1 MSLWGVLASLVGGFV
16 LLALAA
22 NTLVDSSASLARGLG
37 WSPAIVGAFFIGFG
51 TSSPELFVSV
61 VAALKDQPDIALGN
75 ALGSNLAN
83 SMLIAGAAA
92 LFAPLALPRDGRI
105 QAWILLGALA
115 FLSALC
121 WDGDLSVFDGMLLLA
136 LFVGAFGLL
145 LFKRGE
151 ASPSEEG
158 PQRPERSLRLNLTLA
173 LVSPLV
179 LALASELLLSGAT
192 EVARYAGISELAI
205 GLTLVAVGTS
215 IPELA
220 AVTLA
225 AFKSQRDLVLG
236 GVLGSNIFNTLL
248 VVGAAVSIAPVTLAD
263 EVRQRDLPA
272 QFLVL
277 LLLFVLLR
285 MPPKRFSGWAQAV
298 ILFAGFALYQAL
310 ALGVVP
316 GIFDFRR

>member
-1 MSLWGVLASLVGGFV
+1 MSLWGVLASLAGGLV

-22 NTLVDSSASLARGLG
+22 DILVDSSASLARGLG

-61 VAALKDQPDIALGN
+61 VAALKDHPEIALGN

-83 SMLIAGAAA
+83 SMLIAGSAA

-105 QAWILLGALA
+105 QVWILLGALT
-115 FLSALC
+115 LLTALC
-121 WDGDLSVFDGMLLLA
+121 WDGELSLLDGMLLLA
-136 LFVGAFGLL
+136 LFAGAFGLL

-151 ASPSEEG
+151 ASPPEEG
-158 PQRPERSLRLNLTLA
+158 RRPEPSLRVNLMLA
-173 LVSPLV
+173 IVSPLV

-192 EVARYAGISELAI
+192 EVARHAGISELAI

-220 AVTLA
+220 AVTSA
-225 AFKSQRDLVLG
+225 AFKGQRDLVLG

-248 VVGAAVSIAPVTLAD
+248 VVGAAVSITPLTLAD
-263 EVRQRDLPA
+263 EVRHRDLPA

-285 MPPKRFSGWAQAV
+285 MPPQRRSGWAQAI
-298 ILFAGFALYQAL
+298 ILFAAFALYLAL
-310 ALGVVP
+310 ALGIAP
-316 GIFDFRR
+316 GLFSRP